1 MRYFD
6 IFDELCEFRD
16 AVFKKHPNLSEEV
29 KTLIEEKDSLD
40 KFYFEHKILALR
52 EIIIKTRLE
61 KGEANSEYLIRMID
75 NTLST
80 KEETQ
85 GGNNETN

>member
-1 MRYFD
+1 LRESSRGEEMRYFD

-40 KFYFEHKILALR
+40 KFILN
-52 EIIIKTRLE
+52 IKF
-61 KGEANSEYLIRMID
+61 
-75 NTLST
+75 
-80 KEETQ
+80 
-85 GGNNETN
+85 